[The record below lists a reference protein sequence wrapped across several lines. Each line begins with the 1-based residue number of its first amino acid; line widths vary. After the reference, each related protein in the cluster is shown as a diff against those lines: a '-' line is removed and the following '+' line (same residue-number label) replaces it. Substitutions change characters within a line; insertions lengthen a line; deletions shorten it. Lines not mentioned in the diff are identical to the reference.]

1 MNFFEQQDRARK
13 YTWLLVGLFSAA
25 VICIIALTSILI
37 AATFWS
43 VGQTQTSSLGTS
55 SYLQHIE
62 VSTFIKTAASVI
74 AVIACVI
81 IFKRIQMSRGG
92 HSVAE
97 MLGGRPIDKDTN
109 DANEQQL
116 LNVVEEM
123 ALAAGLPVPPVY
135 VMNETTINAF
145 AAGYDESDAVIG
157 VTRGTLERL
166 SREQIQGIVGHEFSH
181 ILHGDMRLNLN
192 LITILA
198 GIIFI
203 SKMGRLALHSTSR
216 SRSNSRGALPVLGIG
231 FGLLVIG
238 SIGTLFGSLI
248 KSAVSR
254 QREYLADAAAVQYTR
269 NPDGIAGALK
279 VIGSGV
285 GSSMSSPNANECS
298 HMFFGDAIFLRA
310 VSLFATHPPLDDRIL
325 RIDPRWDGNYITGKP
340 LKEQTKT
347 PTAEAKSKI
356 EGLDKLLNSTG
367 FLDPIMVAIAAL
379 LVESLP
385 KPINDATHNPGSAYA
400 LMLALRLDKD
410 INIRQ
415 QQLALLQDQ
424 PLLAADVQRYAKD
437 TLKLSQKD
445 ILPIIEMSIPAL
457 KRLSASQYKQFKQ
470 HLTQFIFAD
479 KQSHLQE
486 WLHFRLLSHYL
497 DSHFNPSKNK
507 RLVRSYH
514 SFAQIDSEIVC
525 VMSLLASE
533 SHHDETLKDAA
544 FQHAIQLL
552 NLPASKR
559 VTDNQLEFHEVN
571 KSIEKIDYLV
581 PLLKDQL
588 LTAYAACIEHDN
600 TVTPSEWGLLRVIA
614 ACIGCPMP
622 IVNLPD

>member
-13 YTWLLVGLFSAA
+13 YTWLLIGLFSAA
-25 VICIIALTSILI
+25 VLCIIALTVALI
-37 AATFWS
+37 AASFWGFGQYSS
-43 VGQTQTSSLGTS
+43 VSNA
-55 SYLQHIE
+55 SYFQHLE
-62 VSTFIKTAASVI
+62 FTTLAKTAVAVI

-92 HSVAE
+92 PSVAE
-97 MLGGRPIDKDTN
+97 MLGGRPIDKDSSN
-109 DANEQQL
+109 ANEQQL

-135 VMNETTINAF
+135 VMEETTINAF

-166 SREQIQGIVGHEFSH
+166 SRDQIQGIVGHEFSH

-203 SKMGRLALHSTSR
+203 SKAGRLALYSTSR
-216 SRSNSRGALPVLGIG
+216 SRSNNRGGLPVLGVG
-231 FGLLVIG
+231 VGLLVIG
-238 SIGTLFGSLI
+238 SIGTFFGSLI

-279 VIGSGV
+279 VIGSGI
-285 GSSMSSPNANECS
+285 GSSMSSPNASECS
-298 HMFFGDAIFLRA
+298 HMFFGDAIFVRA
-310 VSLFATHPPLDDRIL
+310 FSLFATHPPLDERIL
-325 RIDPRWDGNYITGKP
+325 RIDPRWDGNYLTGKP
-340 LKEQTKT
+340 LEEK
-347 PTAEAKSKI
+347 PISSTAEAKNKM

-367 FLDPIMVAIAAL
+367 ILDPVMVAIAAL

-410 INIRQ
+410 KNIREA
-415 QQLALLQDQ
+415 QLSFIQDQ
-424 PLLAADVQRYAKD
+424 PLLLADVQRYAKD
-437 TLKLSQKD
+437 VDKLQQKD
-445 ILPIIEMSIPAL
+445 ILPLIEMSIPAL
-457 KRLSASQYKQFKQ
+457 KRLSSEQYQQFKT

-479 KQSHLQE
+479 KESHLNE

-497 DSHFNPSKNK
+497 DEHFSTNK
-507 RLVRSYH
+507 KKRFTRSYH
-514 SFAQIDSEIVC
+514 SYNQIKDEIIC

-533 SHHDETLKDAA
+533 SHQDDSIKDTAFSQGMDKLNIVSVTRIADED
-544 FQHAIQLL
+544 
-552 NLPASKR
+552 
-559 VTDNQLEFHEVN
+559 LEFLEVN
-571 KSIEKIDYLV
+571 KAIEKIDYLV
-581 PLLKDQL
+581 PLLKDQFL
-588 LTAYAACIEHDN
+588 SACAECIEHDN
-600 TVTPSEWGLLRVIA
+600 TITPTEWGLLRVVA

-622 IVNLPD
+622 IVNVPD

>member
-13 YTWLLVGLFSAA
+13 YTWLLIGLFSAA
-25 VICIIALTSILI
+25 VLCIIALTVALI
-37 AATFWS
+37 AATFWGF
-43 VGQTQTSSLGTS
+43 GQSTAMGAGN
-55 SYLQHIE
+55 YLQHIE
-62 VSTFIKTAASVI
+62 INTLLKTAAAVI
-74 AVIACVI
+74 AVIGCVI
-81 IFKRIQMSRGG
+81 IFKRLQMSRGG

-97 MLGGRPIDKDTN
+97 MLGGRPIDRDTN

-135 VMNETTINAF
+135 VLNETTINAF

-157 VTRGTLERL
+157 VTRGSLERL

-181 ILHGDMRLNLN
+181 VLHGDMRLNLN

-203 SKMGRLALHSTSR
+203 SKAGRLALHSTSR
-216 SRSNSRGALPVLGIG
+216 SRSNNRGGLPVLGIG
-231 FGLLVIG
+231 VGLLVIG

-254 QREYLADAAAVQYTR
+254 QREYLADASAVQYTR
-269 NPDGIAGALK
+269 NPEGIAGALK

-298 HMFFGDAIFLRA
+298 HMFFGDAIFMRA
-310 VSLFATHPPLDDRIL
+310 FSLFATHPPLDDRIL
-325 RIDPRWDGNYITGKP
+325 RIDPRWDGSYLTGKSIQ
-340 LKEQTKT
+340 ET
-347 PTAEAKSKI
+347 PPSSTATAKSKI
-356 EGLDKLLNSTG
+356 EGLGDLLKTTG
-367 FLDPIMVAIAAL
+367 FLDPVMVAIAAI

-385 KPINDATHNPGSAYA
+385 KSINNATHNPGSAYA
-400 LMLALRLDKD
+400 LMLALRLDKSED
-410 INIRQ
+410 IKQ
-415 QQLALLQDQ
+415 TQLSFIQDQ
-424 PLLAADVQRYAKD
+424 PLLVADVLRYAQD
-437 TLKLSQKD
+437 ADKLSQKD
-445 ILPIIEMSIPAL
+445 ILPLIEMSIPAL
-457 KRLSASQYKQFKQ
+457 KRLSESQYKNFKQ

-486 WLHFRLLSHYL
+486 WLQFRLLSHYL
-497 DSHFNPSKNK
+497 DSHFNVGNSK
-507 RLVRSYH
+507 RLSRNYH
-514 SFAQIDSEIVC
+514 SFSQIKLEITC

-533 SHHDETLKDAA
+533 SHEEETLKDSA
-544 FQHAIQLL
+544 FQHGIKQL
-552 NLPASKR
+552 NISDAQR
-559 VTDNQLEFHEVN
+559 VLDNELEFHDVN
-571 KSIEKIDYLV
+571 KAIEKIDYLV
-581 PLLKDQL
+581 PLLKDQFL
-588 LTAYAACIEHDN
+588 NACAACIEHDN
-600 TVTPSEWGLLRVIA
+600 NVTPTEWGLLRVVA